1 MPKPRKSK
9 FTYDSSDSS
18 VSLKQKSI
26 RYSLQSLENILQSL
40 YQYKDTLIRDLGR
53 EQKEQFYNLVNFVQ
67 ILYGTQYYQ
76 KLSDMVEK
84 IFSDV
89 TAIKPGTVGT
99 YIMGC
104 VLSKRFSE
112 NTTAQDVWYCSPFC
126 LDAIPVNNQPEC
138 NYTVITL
145 IPSQDSGY
153 QFELNKFTTKDNN
166 DKAVIF
172 TEHPFL
178 GFTPS
183 EKNKLKDFGITQIRV
198 YYITPQGFSD
208 IITEWTSI
216 DKIPTVTPEEIRKA
230 NSTIGQNN
238 GYGQDNRYGQNN
250 GYVMPQG
257 HSIVRGESNENNG
270 QEMHTSI
277 DPPPPSLPSFP
288 FGITGSGIG
297 IDLIVGIVVAVLLLA
312 IIILSLFFIYR
323 SMRPAKPK
331 SNGITRSYAMEI

>member
-18 VSLKQKSI
+18 ISLKQKSI

-145 IPSQDSGY
+145 IPSQDNGY

-216 DKIPTVTPEEIRKA
+216 DKIPTATPEEIRKA
-230 NSTIGQNN
+230 NSTN
-238 GYGQDNRYGQNN
+238 GQDN
-250 GYVMPQG
+250 GYVMPMR
-257 HSIVRGESNENNG
+257 HSIGESNENKEIRG
-270 QEMHTSI
+270 QYTSI
-277 DPPPPSLPSFP
+277 DPPSPPLPSFP

-323 SMRPAKPK
+323 SMRPVRPK
-331 SNGITRSYAMEI
+331 SNGITRSYFMEI